1 MAFFKQTFID
11 GVTVVTAAWLNGIQ
25 EVVGAGAVAP
35 EYSSDQVYSAGTLV
49 SHDAQLYQN
58 PNAITA
64 PETWTPGHWTEVS
77 LQSLLAE
84 KIDEDDITA
93 ITDAQIEALYG

>member
-1 MAFFKQTFID
+1 MAFFKETFVD

-64 PETWTPGHWTEVS
+64 PETWTPGHWVAVS
-77 LQSLLAE
+77 LEILLDSKVDAFDTITNSQ
-84 KIDEDDITA
+84 IDD
-93 ITDAQIEALYG
+93 LYG

>member
-11 GVTVVTAAWLNGIQ
+11 GATVVQATWLNGIQ

-35 EYSSDQVYSAGTLV
+35 EYTKQTYTAETLV
-49 SHDAQLYQN
+49 AHDAKLYRN
-58 PNAITA
+58 PNAITT
-64 PETWTPGHWTEVS
+64 PEDWTSGHWAEVS

-84 KIDEDDITA
+84 KISEDDITS
-93 ITDAQIEALYG
+93 ITDAQIDALYG